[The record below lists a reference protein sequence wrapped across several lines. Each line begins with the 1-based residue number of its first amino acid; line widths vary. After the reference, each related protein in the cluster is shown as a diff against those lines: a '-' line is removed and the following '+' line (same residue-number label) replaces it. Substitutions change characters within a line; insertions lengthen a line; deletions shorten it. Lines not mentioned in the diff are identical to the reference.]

1 MFVDFV
7 LTLDLQRG
15 DYRDEERS
23 ARCRG
28 ARSDSSRGHPRQ
40 SVPADAERSRIM
52 GINAND
58 SSCPDELVPSQ
69 WFGRFVPSYLDVPER
84 RLLLAVLSDAVRLLH
99 AGRKQR
105 AEVLAWI
112 RGQPARITF
121 QAVCDELAI
130 DAATAARQLVRTQ
143 APRPITLR
151 RLRAYRQAGERAA
164 LGDQSSRPSG
174 VLDHEGGRSDVT
186 RAEAV

>member
-1 MFVDFV
+1 M
-7 LTLDLQRG
+7 
-15 DYRDEERS
+15 
-23 ARCRG
+23 
-28 ARSDSSRGHPRQ
+28 
-40 SVPADAERSRIM
+40 IM
-52 GINAND
+52 GINAAD
-58 SSCPDELVPSQ
+58 SICPEELVPSQ
-69 WFGRFVPSYLDVPER
+69 WFGRFVPSFFDVPER

-121 QAVCDELAI
+121 EALCDELAI
-130 DAATAARQLVRTQ
+130 DAATAARQLVGTQ

-151 RLRAYRQAGERAA
+151 RLRAYRQGGEHAA
-164 LGDQSSRPSG
+164 LGDQSTRRAAVVDHAGSRTE
-174 VLDHEGGRSDVT
+174 VA